1 MVSPVAETTADSQS
15 IQTVAP
21 KKEEKQ
27 SDGALEF
34 SSLMKTLL
42 KVEKEN
48 IVSEEE
54 LFAGMVQQRIKET
67 KGEEAVEKYKA
78 ELDKVVAQMKKADGF
93 VPWEDAAKSALRT
106 FRDAGEL
113 TEEEA
118 QKIYSEA
125 FASSQLDGNTD
136 TLFDGRGGPGDTTV
150 AFLEM
155 TAALEKAKAQIEAF
169 GKDPTLLKMRDLSEA
184 SNSKPASALVPVASG
199 GGTHPYAADAAAV
212 SEGDPVDGQGGFV
225 FKPISETR
233 GTLVI
238 VTPEVLTSKIESLAV
253 KTMLGET
260 LEEGTFSGVAN
271 GGREHYRFTK
281 PGSAFPSDVVVEI
294 KMKDGSVKKYNIA
307 DPSKRYD

>member
-1 MVSPVAETTADSQS
+1 MVSPVTETTTESQS

-27 SDGALEF
+27 SEAALEF

-67 KGEEAVEKYKA
+67 KGDETAEKYKA
-78 ELDKVVAQMKKADGF
+78 ELDKVAGQMKKADGF
-93 VPWEDAAKSALRT
+93 VPWEDAAKAALRSIKES
-106 FRDAGEL
+106 GVV

-118 QKIYSEA
+118 QKIYSES
-125 FASSQLDGNTD
+125 FAASQLDSNTD
-136 TLFDGRGGPGDTTV
+136 TLFDGRGGAGDTTV

-155 TAALEKAKAQIEAF
+155 NAALEKAKAQIEAF
-169 GKDPTLLKMRDLSEA
+169 AKDPSLLKMRDLSEA
-184 SNSKPASALVPVASG
+184 SNSKPAGLVPVASG
-199 GGTHPYAADAAAV
+199 SGTHPYAGDAAAV
-212 SEGDPVDGQGGFV
+212 TEGDPVDGQGGFV

-238 VTPEVLTSKIESLAV
+238 VTPNVLTSKIESLAV
-253 KTMLGET
+253 KTLTGET

-281 PGSAFPSDVVVEI
+281 PGSAFPKDVVVEI
-294 KMKDGSVKKYNIA
+294 QMKDGSVKKYNIA
-307 DPSKRYD
+307 DPTKRYD